1 MNRSWLKASLCCL
14 CLVSALLGCTTQN
27 TPNSLPETV
36 AVLGTPPATPGAD
49 MLRVNGTFPTGSRLR
64 VTVPSIK
71 LLNRPADQDV
81 QVFAVLADPLGTYS
95 YLLYPANRSGVLID
109 EIDLTPSPL
118 EIGLAE
124 ETTSVSLWLLAVHNT
139 HYATSETF
147 GIEALVASLGF
158 GFRNWLAHGD
168 PADDP
173 LAAVI
178 DASDNALYD
187 WFGEIEVLSQLMI
200 TFHADQNWNIGLDSQ
215 RAPDGG
221 MNAVYTVQF
230 ISAEEAALLPTATP
244 TESSTTPSETYAL
257 IVDEDFE
264 NASSTL
270 TWFEGQDS
278 TYFNHLTDGAYEIRL
293 TDIVKREFGLSWGSA
308 EGLWLSNYRVEA
320 VIRLVEDNVLDARY
334 GIWFNYQDDYN
345 FDYFG
350 VSNAGEYRA
359 AVILRN
365 RSQIEIQNWTPHP
378 AVQPGAASNTLFLQS
393 SADGTIT
400 LAINGETVKTFQD
413 TSFDSGSVAFFCYA
427 RSVPAT
433 CRLEHLRIWQLSG

>member
-1 MNRSWLKASLCCL
+1 MNRSWLKAGLCYL
-14 CLVSALLGCTTQN
+14 CLVSVLLGCTSQNSPDSLSETATVSN
-27 TPNSLPETV
+27 TP
-36 AVLGTPPATPGAD
+36 PPTPGAD

-71 LLNRPADQDV
+71 LLNRPTDHDV
-81 QVFAVLADPLGTYS
+81 QIFAVLADPLGTYS
-95 YLLYPANRSGVLID
+95 YLLYPANRSGVLSD

-118 EIGLAE
+118 EIGLGE
-124 ETTSVSLWLLAVHNT
+124 DTTSISLWLLAVHNT
-139 HYATSETF
+139 HYITSESF
-147 GIEALVASLGF
+147 GIEALAASLGF

-178 DASDNALYD
+178 DTSDSALYD
-187 WFGEIEVLSQLMI
+187 WFGEIDVLSQLMV
-200 TFHADQNWNIGLDSQ
+200 TFHADQNWDIGLDSQ
-215 RAPDGG
+215 RAPDAG
-221 MNAVYTVQF
+221 MYAVYTVQF
-230 ISAEEAALLPTATP
+230 ISAEEAALIPTLTPDKISATP
-244 TESSTTPSETYAL
+244 SDAYAL
-257 IVDEDFE
+257 IVDEDFD
-264 NASSTL
+264 NGSSTL

-278 TYFNHLTDGAYEIRL
+278 TYSNRLTDGAYEIRL

-320 VIRLVEDNVLDARY
+320 VIRLVEEDVVDARY

-350 VSNAGEYRA
+350 VSNTGEYRA

-365 RSQIEIQNWTPHP
+365 RSQIEIQNWTPYP
-378 AVQPGAASNTLFLQS
+378 AVRPGATSNTLFLQS